1 MYEVGLAPSAER
13 DIERIY
19 GDLQDRAAEG
29 LVYPGYPDQW
39 FEEME
44 RVIERLADFPERH
57 PYAPERAAWGRD
69 VRNALLKSGYR
80 VLFEVYG
87 DVVWVMRSGINGR
100 ISSAH
105 WGPAVSTHRNSAV

>member
-1 MYEVGLAPSAER
+1 M
-13 DIERIY
+13 
-19 GDLQDRAAEG
+19 
-29 LVYPGYPDQW
+29 YPGYPDQW

-44 RVIERLADFPERH
+44 QVIERLADFPERH

-87 DVVWVMRSGINGR
+87 DVVWVMRVR
-100 ISSAH
+100 H
-105 WGPAVSTHRNSAV
+105 QRQDQLRTLGPGSEYPPE